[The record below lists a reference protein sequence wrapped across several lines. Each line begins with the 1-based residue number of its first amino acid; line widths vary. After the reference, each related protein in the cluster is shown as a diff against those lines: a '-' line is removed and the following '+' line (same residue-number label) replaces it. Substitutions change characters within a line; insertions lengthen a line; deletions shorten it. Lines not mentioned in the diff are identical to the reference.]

1 MENPVVHDIKEDLLS
16 ISPEKIL
23 TNNLSAVADALTD
36 ASVSGDREKISK
48 LAISGR
54 SLLSAIEKLSR

>member
-1 MENPVVHDIKEDLLS
+1 MENPVISDTKEDLLS

-48 LAISGR
+48 LAVSGR